1 MEPRRVLLVDDNPDL
16 RYLTRLSLESESCEI
31 VGEGS
36 NGLEAL
42 SAAEDLQPDV
52 VVIDLRMPLMDG
64 VQATRLLR
72 ERFPD
77 LRIIVM
83 TGSDD
88 PDLSKE
94 IDAAG
99 ADLAIDKSELDDLG
113 LHLDG

>member
-16 RYLTRLSLESESCEI
+16 RYLTRLVLESDSCEI

-42 SAAEDLQPDV
+42 SAAEDLEPDV
-52 VVIDLRMPLMDG
+52 VVIDLRMPVMDG
-64 VQATRLLR
+64 VEATKLLR
-72 ERFPD
+72 ERFPE

-88 PDLSKE
+88 PDMSRE

-99 ADLAIDKSELDDLG
+99 ADLAIDKSQIDHLFS
-113 LHLDG
+113 HLDG